1 MAGFFTTDKDVIQHG
16 YDYLKGF
23 APETIVTAIL
33 FSMIGYFNGHDK
45 TLWVMLQGLIQTL
58 LVRLPLA
65 YYMSVQPDASLTK
78 IGLAAPVA
86 TAFGIIIN
94 VIYYMVMNRKARRLS
109 DTAEAKRR
117 AL

>member
-1 MAGFFTTDKDVIQHG
+1 MRMCLRQHDTTPKPGSYTPDMRIRPS
-16 YDYLKGF
+16 LTLCKG
-23 APETIVTAIL
+23 E
-33 FSMIGYFNGHDK
+33 
-45 TLWVMLQGLIQTL
+45 WVDGLIQTL

-109 DTAEAKRR
+109 GTAEAKRR